1 MKVQDLTR
9 ETFKELVSDVDG
21 RAVIDFWGPQCAPC
35 LALAPTY
42 HDLAEEYGTLRF
54 FRVEAPKNRMLCVDL
69 RVMSLP
75 TFLCLDN
82 GREVGRLDGDITDSD
97 LATWIR
103 EQSEPDR
110 EEARLG

>member
-1 MKVQDLTR
+1 
-9 ETFKELVSDVDG
+9 
-21 RAVIDFWGPQCAPC
+21 
-35 LALAPTY
+35 
-42 HDLAEEYGTLRF
+42 
-54 FRVEAPKNRMLCVDL
+54 VDL